1 MSDANGHGHEDGV
14 RVRPSPPV
22 LADFPL
28 VSLEKLRF
36 ADTDRYGHI
45 TNTVF
50 AVCCQNARMELLC
63 DPEKVPLERNTQF
76 VIAKLTLEF
85 RAEMHWPGMVS
96 IGTRIARIGRTSLT
110 LLQALFMDDRCV
122 AIAQSVVAL
131 MDTTTRRATLIPPR
145 TAEALRA
152 LALGKGTCGC
162 DGSLDHH
169 GGATENPWPA
179 LLQR

>member
-1 MSDANGHGHEDGV
+1 MSDAYSHEDGA
-14 RVRPSPPV
+14 RVRASLPV
-22 LADFPL
+22 LADFPM

-85 RAEMHWPGMVS
+85 RAEMHWPGMVR

-110 LLQALFMDDRCV
+110 LLQGLFMDDRCV

-145 TAEALRA
+145 TAEALRT
-152 LALGKGTCGC
+152 LALGKGTRGCG
-162 DGSLDHH
+162 SQDHH
-169 GGATENPWPA
+169 GAAAESPWPA

>member
-1 MSDANGHGHEDGV
+1 MSETNGHADVMGARA
-14 RVRPSPPV
+14 RVSAPA

-63 DPEKVPLERNTQF
+63 DPERVPLGRDTQF

-85 RAEMHWPGMVS
+85 RAEMHWPGIVR
-96 IGTRIARIGRTSLT
+96 IGTRIERIGRTSLT
-110 LLQALFMDDRCV
+110 LVQGLFTGERCV
-122 AIAQSVVAL
+122 AVAQSVVAL
-131 MDTTTRRATLIPPR
+131 MDTATRRATLIPPE

-152 LALGKGTCGC
+152 LAF
-162 DGSLDHH
+162 
-169 GGATENPWPA
+169 PA
-179 LLQR
+179 